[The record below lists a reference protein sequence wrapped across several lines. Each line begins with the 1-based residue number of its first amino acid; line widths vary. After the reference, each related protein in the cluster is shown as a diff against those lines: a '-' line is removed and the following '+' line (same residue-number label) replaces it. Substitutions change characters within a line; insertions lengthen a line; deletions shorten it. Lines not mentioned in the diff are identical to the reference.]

1 MVEHLAKIEQEVK
14 ELKTAI
20 TELEGKIDKLQ
31 FFLIQIM
38 NKISEGGD
46 QDSSGATTGA
56 TPGGAVSVDITP
68 LEERLDQLSQI
79 MLSKADLEPITLA
92 LNSLHDERVKE
103 AEDTIDNV
111 TVLLE
116 KGLALTELTASL
128 KEIEAHLQELITP
141 PK

>member
-14 ELKTAI
+14 EMKTAI

-31 FFLIQIM
+31 FFLVQIM
-38 NKISEGGD
+38 NKVSEEGD
-46 QDSSGATTGA
+46 QASSESTTSA
-56 TPGGAVSVDITP
+56 TPGGSISVDITP
-68 LEERLDQLSQI
+68 LEERLEQLSKT
-79 MLSKADLEPITLA
+79 MVSKADLEPITQA

-128 KEIEAHLQELITP
+128 KEIEAHLQELIAP

>member
-1 MVEHLAKIEQEVK
+1 VVEHLAKIEQEVK
-14 ELKTAI
+14 EMKTAI

-31 FFLIQIM
+31 FFLVQIM
-38 NKISEGGD
+38 NKVSEEGD
-46 QDSSGATTGA
+46 QASSESTTSA
-56 TPGGAVSVDITP
+56 APGGSISVDITP
-68 LEERLDQLSQI
+68 LEERLEQLSKT
-79 MLSKADLEPITLA
+79 MVSKADLEPITQA

-128 KEIEAHLQELITP
+128 KEIEAHLQELIAP